1 MVMKSHTPAGIT
13 GSKSGEIWFGGK
25 DKEGRNRLTLNFL
38 GLVASFHISENVAK
52 ISIFDALSLRELCS
66 FLCQYVHKRDGP
78 SRLKEAD

>member
-13 GSKSGEIWFGGK
+13 GSKSGEIWFGG
-25 DKEGRNRLTLNFL
+25 KEGRNRLTLNFL
-38 GLVASFHISENVAK
+38 GLVASFHISENVAQM
-52 ISIFDALSLRELCS
+52 SIFDALSLRELCS